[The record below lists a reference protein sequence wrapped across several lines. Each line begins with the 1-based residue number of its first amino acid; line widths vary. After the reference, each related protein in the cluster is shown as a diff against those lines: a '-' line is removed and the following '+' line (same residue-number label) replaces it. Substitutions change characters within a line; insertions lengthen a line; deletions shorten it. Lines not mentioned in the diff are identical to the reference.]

1 MWYNCH
7 TILVSGVQQRTT
19 PPLSILCWALRL
31 FCILVIVNNAAVNTE
46 VDILFFKL
54 VSVSLDKHP
63 EVELFD
69 FMVVLSFSFLRDVH
83 TVFHSGCT
91 NLQCTGVFSSL
102 LPHQDLSFVFLR
114 IPILSGV
121 KWYRIEVLIP
131 ISLLINGVKC
141 FFHVPVGHIYVFLWK
156 NDYSDH
162 LLIFENRTLVF
173 YSFSG

>member
-91 NLQCTGVFSSL
+91 NLQCTGFSL
-102 LPHQDLSFVFLR
+102 LYFLTRIYLLSFWEYPFYQVWSDIELRFWYLFPYWLMVLNVFFMYLLV
-114 IPILSGV
+114 I
-121 KWYRIEVLIP
+121 Y
-131 ISLLINGVKC
+131 IS
-141 FFHVPVGHIYVFLWK
+141 FFGK

-162 LLIFENRTLVF
+162 LLVF
-173 YSFSG
+173 